1 MSCNWCQKKIKGAF
15 TVYDFLYKKDSLIGR
30 KFIPN
35 EGSRHQVIS
44 GFSKDK
50 NPKNTKRNYNNET
63 ITLYEYYKNYFEIEI
78 NDLEQPLIEVE
89 NKNPQYKENIK
100 YYVPELCTLIGIDEE
115 DSQNMKFMEKII
127 EKTRLEPDQ
136 KIKEIKRCIDLF
148 YDLTE
153 KKKNNEK
160 EEQKTEDK
168 KTEEKKES
176 KGVKRNIIKENLNTI
191 INDKNNSSNKKREYY
206 GIEIEKKNKPIRPY
220 YIIQPTFANKK
231 RDNLSI
237 KDISRVMPVA
247 DDKMNTDNWIC
258 LYSSVAEEQ
267 SFCLLNGFK
276 KCAQGYGLKF
286 KNNNSNWI
294 PMKSN
299 NAKDWINRVEK
310 ELNNRKDCQF
320 VIFLLSKS
328 DLYIELKKHSIYTK
342 GYISQ
347 VINLDNFDKA
357 LWGKRGPDSYI
368 SKVLLQINSKLG
380 GFNYYLE
387 MDSFIYAR
395 KLMLIGVDSSHIW
408 GKLGDQRT
416 GISMVSTQDENFMK
430 FLTKEEILRPDE
442 HYASETRRVIHA
454 FIEDAYNNYIEI
466 NKKKPKNIIIY
477 RQGIAH
483 NQLKFVELEAK
494 LIEQKC
500 QKLHINYYYVL
511 VNTTTNVKFFEYNYV
526 KDKRNNGNFKN
537 PEPGLVILDQITN
550 KRRFEFFIQPQKV
563 NIGSATPTY
572 FHVAYGNMNFPELL
586 IQLTYWTTYLYSNW
600 QNAVRVPHVIKMAEK
615 LAYMTAK
622 YTHSEINGNLLNK
635 QSFL

>member
-136 KIKEIKRCIDLF
+136 KIKEIKQCIDLF

-237 KDISRVMPVA
+237 KDISKVMPVT

-267 SFCLLNGFK
+267 SFCLLII
-276 KCAQGYGLKF
+276 
-286 KNNNSNWI
+286 KN
-294 PMKSN
+294 
-299 NAKDWINRVEK
+299 
-310 ELNNRKDCQF
+310 
-320 VIFLLSKS
+320 
-328 DLYIELKKHSIYTK
+328 SI
-342 GYISQ
+342 
-347 VINLDNFDKA
+347 
-357 LWGKRGPDSYI
+357 
-368 SKVLLQINSKLG
+368 
-380 GFNYYLE
+380 
-387 MDSFIYAR
+387 
-395 KLMLIGVDSSHIW
+395 
-408 GKLGDQRT
+408 
-416 GISMVSTQDENFMK
+416 
-430 FLTKEEILRPDE
+430 
-442 HYASETRRVIHA
+442 
-454 FIEDAYNNYIEI
+454 
-466 NKKKPKNIIIY
+466 
-477 RQGIAH
+477 
-483 NQLKFVELEAK
+483 
-494 LIEQKC
+494 
-500 QKLHINYYYVL
+500 
-511 VNTTTNVKFFEYNYV
+511 
-526 KDKRNNGNFKN
+526 
-537 PEPGLVILDQITN
+537 
-550 KRRFEFFIQPQKV
+550 QKV
-563 NIGSATPTY
+563 YDVDN
-572 FHVAYGNMNFPELL
+572 
-586 IQLTYWTTYLYSNW
+586 
-600 QNAVRVPHVIKMAEK
+600 
-615 LAYMTAK
+615 
-622 YTHSEINGNLLNK
+622 
-635 QSFL
+635 